1 MLLSQPKKQTQ
12 NKPNSNHVLS
22 EVEWANFKRVVHSW
36 TAGITKN
43 I

>member
-1 MLLSQPKKQTQ
+1 MILSQSKKQTQ
-12 NKPNSNHVLS
+12 FKPNSNPILS
-22 EVEWANFKRVVHSW
+22 AAGGFERRVHSW